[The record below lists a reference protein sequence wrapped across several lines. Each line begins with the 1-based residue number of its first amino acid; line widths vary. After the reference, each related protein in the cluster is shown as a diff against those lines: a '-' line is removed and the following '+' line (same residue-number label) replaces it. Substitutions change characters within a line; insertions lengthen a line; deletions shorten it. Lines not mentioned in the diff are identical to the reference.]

1 MAEAAVVSAPA
12 AAAPATPA
20 PAAPAQAPAAAPT
33 ASAPAAAP
41 AKAPANAA
49 PAPGA
54 DASAAGNDAPAA
66 KGYWPEDW
74 QKNIAGNDE
83 KELKQIGRYA
93 SPRDIWQKARAL
105 EQRLSSG
112 ELKPALPK
120 EPKPAELAAWRK
132 DNGIPEK
139 ATDYDLRDLKIP
151 AEDKEIVG
159 GIVGRLHQRNATPE
173 VVREAVQ
180 AYYDEQGRQSKQ
192 RLEKDEEQR
201 VAALDTLN
209 SEYGGQFR
217 RNINLLEGTLSKF
230 PKAVQDAM
238 RHARMPDGTAL
249 FNHPD
254 IIRGFVALALE
265 SNPAGI
271 VVPAGGGDMAQSA
284 LAQYEQIQKDKVAN
298 RPAFNKDTA
307 KQEHERNLIDVLV
320 KNGVMDSS
328 GKIIQRKAA

>member
-1 MAEAAVVSAPA
+1 MSEAAVAP
-12 AAAPATPA
+12 
-20 PAAPAQAPAAAPT
+20 
-33 ASAPAAAP
+33 APAAAP
-41 AKAPANAA
+41 AAPTPASAPVAA
-49 PAPGA
+49 PAASAPASGAPASAPASSSAPAAA
-54 DASAAGNDAPAA
+54 DAQPA

-74 QKNIAGNDE
+74 QKRLAGDDE
-83 KELKQIGRYA
+83 KELKQVSRYA
-93 SPRDIWQKARAL
+93 SPQEVWKKARAL
-105 EQRLSSG
+105 EQRLSAG
-112 ELKPALPK
+112 ELRPALPK
-120 EPKPAELAAWRK
+120 DAKPAELQAWRK

-139 ATDYDLRDLKIP
+139 ATDYDLKDLKIP
-151 AEDKEIVG
+151 AEDKETVN
-159 GIVGRLHQRNATPE
+159 GIVSRLHQRNATPE

-180 AYYDEQGRQSKQ
+180 AYYDEQGRQSKH

-230 PKAVQDAM
+230 PKSVQDAM

-284 LAQYEQIQKDKVAN
+284 LAQYEQIQKDKVSN